1 MQFLKNL
8 FGEDTMIIGLCGFR
22 GMKRSYNKNPIKN
35 EFNFN
40 PLEYKNLFQTNFGA
54 NKLLL

>member
-1 MQFLKNL
+1 MQFLKSL
-8 FGEDTMIIGLCGFR
+8 FEDDTTIIGLCGFK
-22 GMKRSYNKNPIKN
+22 GMKRSYKQNPIKN

-40 PLEYKNLFQTNFGA
+40 PLEYKNLFETNFGA

>member
-1 MQFLKNL
+1 MNFLKS
-8 FGEDTMIIGLCGFR
+8 FFCEDTTIIGLCGFK

-35 EFNFN
+35 NFYFN
-40 PLEYKNLFQTNFGA
+40 PFENKQVFETNFGL